1 MRRLSRSTY
10 FSVGFG
16 YFREVRFWQAS
27 SNRTVLPCR
36 KWLRGTEMGKIPSR
50 HEKFGGG
57 LGAAGD
63 LIVNRKRPH
72 HFPPLVATVPVR
84 FIELRS
90 SMCRWP
96 IGDPQHFETFR
107 FCGSSCSSEAS
118 YCKAHTAIAHAP
130 NRPAMPRAR
139 RV

>member
-1 MRRLSRSTY
+1 
-10 FSVGFG
+10 
-16 YFREVRFWQAS
+16 
-27 SNRTVLPCR
+27 
-36 KWLRGTEMGKIPSR
+36 MGQIPSR
-50 HEKFGGG
+50 NGEFSGRP
-57 LGAAGD
+57 GAAAD
-63 LIVNRKRPH
+63 LLVNRKRRD
-72 HFPPLVATVPVR
+72 HFAPLTATAPVK

-107 FCGSSCSSEAS
+107 FCGSSCLREAS
-118 YCKAHTAIAHAP
+118 YCETHTAIAHAP